1 VIEVER
7 RKHER
12 WVAKPG
18 VLLECRA
25 VRRFPLPKARYRL
38 FGIVMD
44 LSSGGLAVESP
55 DLKVR
60 PMEKV
65 EYALSIPNAGLRLER
80 IQMAPV
86 SDAILADNTDCG
98 GGVCLRRGFRFGPMS
113 PAQQERL
120 QRILQGYT
128 DVSLLD

>member
-1 VIEVER
+1 M
-7 RKHER
+7 
-12 WVAKPG
+12 
-18 VLLECRA
+18 
-25 VRRFPLPKARYRL
+25 PKGRYRL

-55 DLKVR
+55 GLKVQ

-65 EYALSIPNAGLRLER
+65 EYALSIPHAGLRLER

-86 SDAILADNTDCG
+86 SDAILADHTDSED
-98 GGVCLRRGFRFGPMS
+98 GVCHRRGFCFGPMS

-120 QRILQGYT
+120 HRILQSYT

>member
-1 VIEVER
+1 M
-7 RKHER
+7 
-12 WVAKPG
+12 
-18 VLLECRA
+18 
-25 VRRFPLPKARYRL
+25 PKARYRL

-65 EYALSIPNAGLRLER
+65 EYALSIPNAGLRLEG

-86 SDAILADNTDCG
+86 PDAILADHTDCG
-98 GGVCLRRGFRFGPMS
+98 GGVCHRRGFRFGPMS
-113 PAQQERL
+113 PSQQERL
-120 QRILQGYT
+120 QRILQNYT